1 MKLRNL
7 LFALLILLGGVG
19 YCQLSYEHYKEAYKP
34 HYDVLV
40 KNYTPVET
48 FNDLNSGQYGAALIY
63 LYDESLKNKD
73 LQTNIS
79 GILTSADRSKVAQGL
94 KECGASYA
102 IKVLGLMK
110 DEWQQE
116 IAWFLDRETYHAI
129 APSLPAIRDF
139 KPGSAGYLF
148 KKEVKN
154 FGLLYA
160 GGGLDLAY
168 SAFKG
173 LSTYVDAYNGWTT
186 KVGPGGTLYTLSE
199 ELNSPGGFKGF
210 TLGAGLKLSNTMYMD
225 IYFQRRATVASGG
238 GESPEAWTKDIKFS
252 MNNINLDFMWMQQP
266 QFISFV
272 QGFGFQYNMG
282 GVKHRSSLTDNK
294 YEKIGDNVSNFGVKY
309 KAGLMINPESL
320 PVMFGVTPYWQIN
333 FPKMDFTS
341 VDEANPQL
349 AYGGGD
355 VDDLKSSVSNLGIQL
370 TVNYKF
376 GGKQEVKD
384 YPTFEEELMATM
396 DPHLNTTY
404 EELLP
409 RITPDGKTLYFV
421 RGDHPLNVEGASNTQ
436 DIWVSSDIDKGL
448 DKATAKHLGA
458 PFNEGNYNAVVGVSP
473 DENSMVI
480 KGYYKNGEPD
490 GIGYSII
497 YRTKDGWSKPEGLDI
512 KDYKSMAKGSYVGA
526 YWTQDGK
533 KMILSLSES
542 STDDLQDMYISEL
555 QADGSWSKPKNL
567 GPDINTD
574 AGEHS
579 PFLASDGKTLYF
591 SSNREGGEGGYD
603 IYFTQRMDDSWTK
616 WSEPVNMGS
625 EINSENFDAY
635 YTIDAKGEYAY
646 MVSSENSVGLT
657 DIVRIELEQEVQPDP
672 VVLITGKVLNAKDNS
687 PLEANIA
694 YNGLLDGVNYGIAR
708 TNPATGE
715 YKIVLPYGKK
725 YDFSA
730 NAANF
735 IGISETMDLTEVGEY
750 KEIVRDLYLVPI
762 EVGSTVRLNNIFFET
777 GKSELKDESY
787 NELNRVVE
795 LLNQNPAMTIE
806 LSGHTDN
813 VGNAASNKKLSQDR
827 AASCKTYLVEQGIDE
842 SRLKAVG
849 YGEDKPVASN
859 DTAEGQAQNR
869 RVEFT
874 ILTN

>member
-1 MKLRNL
+1 MKAKNL
-7 LFALLILLGGVG
+7 LFALLILIGSISYG
-19 YCQLSYEHYKEAYKP
+19 QLSYEHFKEAYKP
-34 HYDVLV
+34 HYEVLI

-48 FNDLNSGQYGAALIY
+48 YNGLGSGSYGAALIY
-63 LYDESLKNKD
+63 LYDESLKNSD

-94 KECGASYA
+94 KECGTDYA
-102 IKVLGLMK
+102 IKVLGIMK
-110 DEWQQE
+110 DEWQLE
-116 IAWFLDRETYHAI
+116 IAWFLDRETYQGI
-129 APSLPAIRDF
+129 APSLSAIRDY

-160 GGGLDLAY
+160 GGGLDFAY
-168 SAFKG
+168 SALKG
-173 LSTYVDAYNGWTT
+173 VNTYVDAYNGHIYKDDASGTT
-186 KVGPGGTLYTLSE
+186 YTLSN
-199 ELNSPGGFKGF
+199 ELNNAGLFKGF
-210 TLGAGLKLSNTMYMD
+210 TLGAGIKLSNKAYMD
-225 IYFQRRATVASGG
+225 INFQRRATVSSGG
-238 GESPEAWTKDIKFS
+238 GETPSEWTKDIKFS
-252 MNNINLDFMWMQQP
+252 MNNINLDFMWMKEP

-272 QGFGFQYNMG
+272 QGFGLQYNMG
-282 GVKHRSSLTDNK
+282 AVKQRSSIGTNK
-294 YEKIGDNVSNFGVKY
+294 YEQIGDNVSNFGIKY
-309 KAGLMINPESL
+309 KFGFMVNPEKL
-320 PVMFGVTPYWQIN
+320 PVMFGILPYWQIN

-341 VDEANPQL
+341 VEDANPQIPW
-349 AYGGGD
+349 GGGD
-355 VDDLKSSVSNLGIQL
+355 RADLLSSASNLGVQL

-376 GGKQEVKD
+376 GAKQKVKD

-421 RGDHPLNVEGASNTQ
+421 RGDHPMNVNGAGNSQ
-436 DIWVSSDIDKGL
+436 DIWVSTDIDKGL
-448 DKATAKHLGA
+448 NNATATHLGE
-458 PFNEGNYNAVVGVSP
+458 PFNGGTYNAVVGVSP

-480 KGYYKNGEPD
+480 KGYYENGKRA
-490 GIGYSII
+490 GSGYSII
-497 YRTKDGWSKPEGLDI
+497 YRTATGWSTPEGLQI
-512 KDYKSMAKGSYVGA
+512 KDYKTMAQGNYVGA

-542 STDDLQDMYISEL
+542 STNDLQDMYVSML
-555 QADGSWSKPKNL
+555 QPDGSWSRPMNL
-567 GPDINTD
+567 GKDVNTD

-591 SSNREGGEGGYD
+591 SSNREGGEGDYD
-603 IYFTQRMDDSWTK
+603 IYFTQRLDDSWTK
-616 WSEPVNMGS
+616 WSKPVNMGS
-625 EINSENFDAY
+625 EVNGDDFDAY
-635 YTIDAKGEYAY
+635 YTLDAKGEYAY
-646 MVSSENSVGLT
+646 MVSSKNSVGLT

-687 PLEANIA
+687 PLSANIA

-750 KEIVRDLYLVPI
+750 QEIVRDLYLVPI

-777 GKSELKDESY
+777 GKAELQEESF

-795 LLNQNPAMTIE
+795 MLNQNPKMTIE

-813 VGNAASNKKLSQDR
+813 VGNDASNKKLSQER
-827 AASCKTYLVEQGIDE
+827 ADACKKYLVEKGIDE
-842 SRLKAVG
+842 NRLKSVG